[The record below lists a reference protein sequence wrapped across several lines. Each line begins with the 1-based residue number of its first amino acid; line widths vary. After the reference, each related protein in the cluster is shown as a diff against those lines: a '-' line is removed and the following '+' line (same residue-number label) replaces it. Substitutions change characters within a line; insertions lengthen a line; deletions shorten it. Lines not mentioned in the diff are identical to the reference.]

1 MQAVIADIYAGR
13 PVGYSTFLAYDE
25 VAHHSGVERSDTLS
39 VLRRVDRQIGRIAA
53 AARDAPR
60 PYRFVVLS
68 DHGQSQ
74 GETFLDRYG
83 ISLEELVER
92 ACDAEDVRA
101 EERDERS
108 PELPRTPRSPRLRRP
123 TPHVGGPSGRGS
135 ATAWTGGTARRGAAG
150 PDSDVELPELSV
162 MASGCLDW
170 STSRASRAA

>member
-13 PVGYSTFLAYDE
+13 QWATRPSSPTTRWPITPESSART
-25 VAHHSGVERSDTLS
+25 ALS

-53 AARDAPR
+53 AARGRAAAVPL
-60 PYRFVVLS
+60 VVLS

-101 EERDERS
+101 EHAQTNK
-108 PELPRTPRSPRLRRP
+108 P
-123 TPHVGGPSGRGS
+123 
-135 ATAWTGGTARRGAAG
+135 
-150 PDSDVELPELSV
+150 
-162 MASGCLDW
+162 
-170 STSRASRAA
+170 